1 MLGIDRIHVR
11 RDVYVGV
18 FPGSISRTGAIS
30 PGSGKMATTDTMPEI
45 PDVTTSADETCS
57 ACNHPWSAHD
67 IIGRRFCAATLA
79 GALDRGCV
87 CPRQQ

>member
-1 MLGIDRIHVR
+1 
-11 RDVYVGV
+11 
-18 FPGSISRTGAIS
+18 
-30 PGSGKMATTDTMPEI
+30 MATTDTMPEI